1 MHAAL
6 IAAIL
11 ISFPAENQKLPAT
24 DRTYVI
30 GAAETNRKERLY
42 LNDVEIDVY
51 RTGAFLAMARTLP
64 GTNTLRLVQGTNSLA
79 RHFVVAA
86 PAAAGAAQLPSKPH
100 DPYADLGIARDA
112 KFAPKPPPETPPANI
127 RVMVDAG
134 HGGSDSGALSPMG
147 KKEKDF
153 NLLQALSLEAA
164 LKKAG
169 FKVTMT
175 RTDDAFPALYDRPRR
190 AVREKMDVFVS
201 IHHNATGCGSNPREA
216 RHSVTYASN
225 DKGLSLARA
234 IQKHVAQAVA
244 PVRDNGAQIKS
255 LAVCRNPAVPSCLVE
270 VDFINLPEG
279 EEASADPARRE
290 RVSSAI
296 VLGLLD
302 WIAGG
307 DTGGH

>member
-1 MHAAL
+1 MHLAL

-11 ISFPAENQKLPAT
+11 VTFPAENQKLPET

-30 GAAETNRKERLY
+30 GAAETNRRERLY

-51 RTGAFLAMARTLP
+51 RTGAFLAMAKTRP
-64 GTNTLRLVQGTNSLA
+64 GTNTLQLVQGTNSLV
-79 RHFVVAA
+79 RRFVVAA
-86 PAAAGAAQLPSKPH
+86 PVAAVAPQPPSKPH

-112 KFAPKPPPETPPANI
+112 VFAERPAAGTPPANI
-127 RVMVDAG
+127 HVMVDAG

-169 FKVTMT
+169 FKVSMT
-175 RTDDAFPALYDRPRR
+175 RTDDSFPALYDRPRR
-190 AVREKMDVFVS
+190 AVREKMDVFISV
-201 IHHNATGCGSNPREA
+201 HHNATGCGSNPRDA

-225 DKGLSLARA
+225 DKGLALARA
-234 IQKHVAQAVA
+234 VQKHVAQAVA
-244 PVRDNGAQIKS
+244 PVRDNGAKIKS

-279 EEASADPARRE
+279 EEASSDPARRE

-302 WIAGG
+302 WIAGSEAKG
-307 DTGGH
+307 S